1 MGEMKDLKE
10 ITGIVVDAAIK
21 IHREFG
27 PGLLESV
34 YEKILMSELESRG
47 LFVECQKPLSLTYA
61 GRTFPEAYRVD
72 MLVEGCVILEL
83 KSTAQ
88 MAPVFPKQ
96 LRTYLVLSNLE
107 VGLLLNFGMNTMKEG
122 IVRVVNNYKPQSTPP
137 PPSATSA
144 LSAGGKIFPTPPP
157 PSATSAL
164 SVGGNIGEQQ

>member
-1 MGEMKDLKE
+1 MTINE
-10 ITGIVVDAAIK
+10 ITGAVVDAAIK
-21 IHREFG
+21 VHREFG

-34 YEKILMSELESRG
+34 YEKILCAELEHRG

-72 MLVEGCVILEL
+72 MLVESKVIVEL

-107 VGLLLNFGMNTMKEG
+107 VGILLNFGMNTMKEG
-122 IVRVVNNYKPQSTPP
+122 MVRVVNNYKPAV
-137 PPSATSA
+137 SATSA
-144 LSAGGKIFPTPPP
+144 SSAGEK
-157 PSATSAL
+157 
-164 SVGGNIGEQQ
+164 Q

>member
-1 MGEMKDLKE
+1 MKDLTE

-47 LFVECQKPLSLTYA
+47 LSVECQKPLSLTYA

-137 PPSATSA
+137 SASSAISAGGNGTRTPLSTSA
-144 LSAGGKIFPTPPP
+144 LSAGGNT
-157 PSATSAL
+157 
-164 SVGGNIGEQQ
+164 GEQL